1 MPTWTHAA
9 ASTAKKLVLSP
20 TGRKVAQQAAA
31 AASRRVASGDW
42 SKVSQWQD
50 ARRQRD
56 LAHRF
61 ARQVHGRLSEAVF
74 LGSRQA
80 HLVVWKDGVPLAAF
94 PPVEG
99 DLAEKAELRHVTEE
113 DRFDP
118 RPAQRTPVRERLPRL
133 PGRGS
138 PGE

>member
-1 MPTWTHAA
+1 MPWTHAA
-9 ASTAKKLVLSP
+9 AATAKKIALSP

-42 SKVSQWQD
+42 STVTNWQD
-50 ARRQRD
+50 TRRQRD

-74 LGSRQA
+74 LGSRDK

-99 DLAEKAELRHVTEE
+99 DLAARPELRHVTEE

-118 RPAQRTPVRERLPRL
+118 RPAQRPPVRERLPRL
-133 PGRGS
+133 PGRGHAD
-138 PGE
+138 G

>member
-1 MPTWTHAA
+1 MAWTRSAA
-9 ASTAKKLVLSP
+9 AKAKELALSP
-20 TGRKVAQQAAA
+20 AGRKVAQQAAA
-31 AASRRVASGDW
+31 AASRRVANGDW
-42 SKVSQWQD
+42 STVTRWQD

-74 LGSRQA
+74 LGSPDK

-99 DLAEKAELRHVTEE
+99 DLAARPELRHVTEE

-118 RPAQRTPVRERLPRL
+118 RPAQRPPVRERLPRL
-133 PGRGS
+133 PGRRPAG
-138 PGE
+138 G

>member
-1 MPTWTHAA
+1 MAWTRTA
-9 ASTAKKLVLSP
+9 ASTAKKLALSP
-20 TGRKVAQQAAA
+20 TGRRVAQQAAA

-42 SKVSQWQD
+42 STVSRWQD

-74 LGSRQA
+74 LGSPEK
-80 HLVVWKDGVPLAAF
+80 HLVVWKDEVPLAAF

-99 DLAEKAELRHVTEE
+99 DLAAKPELRHVTEE

-118 RPAQRTPVRERLPRL
+118 RPAQRPPVRERLPRL
-133 PGRGS
+133 PGRGRA
-138 PGE
+138 GD